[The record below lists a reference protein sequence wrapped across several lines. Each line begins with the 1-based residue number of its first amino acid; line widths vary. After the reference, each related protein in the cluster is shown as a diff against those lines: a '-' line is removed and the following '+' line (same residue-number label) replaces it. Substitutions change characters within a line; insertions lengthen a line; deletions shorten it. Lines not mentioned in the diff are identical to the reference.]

1 MEWFRRLYVF
11 KALLY
16 EKSSLTSS
24 EAFFLTAHFS
34 QDDYPY
40 DW

>member
-1 MEWFRRLYVF
+1 MERLRRLYAFAYVSCLVEYLPL
-11 KALLY
+11 A
-16 EKSSLTSS
+16 
-24 EAFFLTAHFS
+24 AFFLTAHFS